1 MKNDGI
7 LIKLD
12 KELKD
17 KFKEY
22 CSMKKTTMTKEVLS
36 MINDLVS
43 NKKTDY
49 ETIMYES
56 DLNFLIQ
63 EYHYIKN
70 KIDEVSK
77 ITRALSV
84 RTLRKNR
91 TFYEKLLHK
100 DFKFIKQFCDYQL
113 LLTLYSQ
120 SPFTTSIDKFTED
133 AQNIIKNYSKQFDIL
148 PYHKMSAIAI
158 DPIKERLVCF
168 ILLDK
173 QMLFLLDR
181 YENYENLLIVFILL
195 TDAQSLNELNKIV
208 ISNYIT
214 PSNTEY
220 IFYFADDLFPRLHST
235 NTNNMVI

>member
-120 SPFTTSIDKFTED
+120 YRLLQVLINLQKMHKISLKTI
-133 AQNIIKNYSKQFDIL
+133 QNNLISFLITRC
-148 PYHKMSAIAI
+148 P
-158 DPIKERLVCF
+158 P
-168 ILLDK
+168 LL
-173 QMLFLLDR
+173 
-181 YENYENLLIVFILL
+181 
-195 TDAQSLNELNKIV
+195 
-208 ISNYIT
+208 
-214 PSNTEY
+214 
-220 IFYFADDLFPRLHST
+220 
-235 NTNNMVI
+235 

>member
-1 MKNDGI
+1 
-7 LIKLD
+7 
-12 KELKD
+12 
-17 KFKEY
+17 
-22 CSMKKTTMTKEVLS
+22 
-36 MINDLVS
+36 
-43 NKKTDY
+43 
-49 ETIMYES
+49 
-56 DLNFLIQ
+56 
-63 EYHYIKN
+63 
-70 KIDEVSK
+70 
-77 ITRALSV
+77 
-84 RTLRKNR
+84 
-91 TFYEKLLHK
+91 
-100 DFKFIKQFCDYQL
+100 
-113 LLTLYSQ
+113 
-120 SPFTTSIDKFTED
+120 
-133 AQNIIKNYSKQFDIL
+133 
-148 PYHKMSAIAI
+148 MSAIAI